1 MEIKVIFYKFKFILL
16 SLNNILLEKQYSI
29 IDIWYMITIFNRFS
43 MLNKKPWIKTITIN
57 EMNLFEKCVNLP

>member
-29 IDIWYMITIFNRFS
+29 IDI
-43 MLNKKPWIKTITIN
+43 
-57 EMNLFEKCVNLP
+57 